1 MKNLYKGLLIAMTTA
16 LINIPLLAAPCEH
29 NIFTQ
34 GDGTKSS
41 PWKVSTPVQ
50 LNHLREHTRSNFEL
64 TNNIDLT
71 GDIGKY
77 WERIP
82 EFRGD
87 INGNG
92 YTISNFGTPNSSAVD
107 MKGFIGNFYGTL
119 SNLNIDGMYIHN
131 KPPVSSDPDSKDRVV
146 LGGIVGIN
154 GGTIINCTLR
164 NFDIFWGSNTIGGIA
179 GHNNGTIAYCTNYA
193 YITSNYTAGGITA
206 GNNGTIAYCENYG
219 KVGSHGPADAGGIA
233 GVNYNKV
240 IGCANFGKVNSH
252 ATDGGIV
259 GILQENAIVKDCYNA
274 GDNHFVVGDYWGW
287 GGIIENCYNIYA
299 LEINDSRYSSIT
311 KPGKHTV
318 INSYNGSPYLKDD
331 DYGMW
336 NELYS
341 FMISDALVEK
351 LNAGREP
358 AVWVKG
364 DSNYKYPKLIGHM
377 VNDISI
383 PNTRLGDNTNLII
396 NAHVVTPKASWE
408 LVDLNS
414 GKVLASTGELS
425 EVNKQLTIDLSNFTG
440 DMKLVSR
447 LKNKS
452 GIVYQKNLPI
462 INKVNVLN
470 NSLSSVLN
478 YNGLPQIVII
488 NDTDRYFEN
497 NVANQSLVNEIK
509 KKADGKVLIYNNVS
523 PVLQPLIER

>member
-1 MKNLYKGLLIAMTTA
+1 MKKHIYLMFLL
-16 LINIPLLAAPCEH
+16 LLSINIPLLAAPCEH
-29 NIFTQ
+29 GIFKQ

-41 PWKVSTPVQ
+41 PWKVSTPTQ
-50 LNHLREHTRSNFEL
+50 LNHLRDHTRSNFEL

-154 GGTIINCTLR
+154 GGTIVNCTLK
-164 NFDIFWGSNTIGGIA
+164 NFGTFWSSNTVGGIA

-193 YITSNYTAGGITA
+193 YINSTYTAGGIAA
-206 GNNGTIAYCENYG
+206 GNNGVVAYCENYG
-219 KVGSHGPADAGGIA
+219 KVGSSGPADTGGIV
-233 GVNYNKV
+233 GVNSNKV
-240 IGCANFGKVNSH
+240 IGCANFGKVDSH

-259 GILQENAIVKDCYNA
+259 GILHENALVKDCYNA
-274 GDNHFVVGDYWGW
+274 GDNLFVVGDYWGW

-299 LEINDSRYSSIT
+299 LEIKDSKYSSIT

-364 DSNYKYPKLIGHM
+364 DKDYPYPKLVGHM

-414 GKVLASTGELS
+414 GKVLASTGQLS
-425 EVNKQLTIDLSNFTG
+425 EVNKTYTIDLSNFNG

-447 LKNKS
+447 LRNSS
-452 GIVYQKNLPI
+452 GVLYQSPVFT
-462 INKVNVLN
+462 INKIDVLN
-470 NSLSSVLN
+470 HSLSALLN
-478 YNGLPQIVII
+478 EKGMAKILIF

-497 NVANQSLVNEIK
+497 NTANQKLVQEIQK
-509 KKADGKVLIYNNVS
+509 RANGKVLIYNNVS

>member
-1 MKNLYKGLLIAMTTA
+1 MRNLYKGLLIAITSA

-41 PWKVSTPVQ
+41 PWKVSTPTQ

-71 GDIGKY
+71 GSIGKN
-77 WERIP
+77 WQRIP

-92 YTISNFGTPNSSAVD
+92 YTISNFGIPNSSAVD

-131 KPPVSSDPDSKDRVV
+131 EPPVSSDPDSGDRVI
-146 LGGIVGIN
+146 LGGIVGVN

-193 YITSNYTAGGITA
+193 YINSTYTVGGIAA
-206 GNNGTIAYCENYG
+206 GNNGVVAYCENYG
-219 KVGSHGPADAGGIA
+219 KVGSSGPADTGGIV

-240 IGCANFGKVNSH
+240 IGCANFGKVTSH
-252 ATDGGIV
+252 ATNGGIV
-259 GILQENAIVKDCYNA
+259 GILQENALVKDCYNA
-274 GDNHFVVGDYWGW
+274 GDNAYVVGTYWGW
-287 GGIIENCYNIYA
+287 DGIIENCYNIYG
-299 LEINDSRYSSIT
+299 LIKDTKYSGIT
-311 KPGKHTV
+311 KPDKHTV
-318 INSYNGSPYLKDD
+318 INSYNGSAYTKDD
-331 DYGMW
+331 GVGMW
-336 NELYS
+336 NETYG
-341 FMISDALVEK
+341 FMISDTLVEK

-364 DSNYKYPKLIGHM
+364 DSNYKYPKLVGHI
-377 VNDISI
+377 VNDVSI

-396 NAHVVTPKASWE
+396 NAHIVTPKATWE
-408 LVDLNS
+408 LVDLNNN
-414 GKVLASTGELS
+414 KVLASTGELS
-425 EVNKQLTIDLSNFTG
+425 ELNKQLTVDLSKFTG

-447 LKNKS
+447 FRNSS
-452 GIVYQKNLPI
+452 GVLYQSKPYN
-462 INKVNVLN
+462 INKVNILS

-478 YNGLPQIVII
+478 YNGLAQIVIV

-497 NVANQSLVNEIK
+497 NSANQGLVQEIK
-509 KKADGKVLIYNNVS
+509 KRASGKILIYNNVS